1 MAKFRKKENMKN
13 LLFILTVFYIST
25 AFADN
30 KLARIND
37 SDGFTNIRSGQGKD
51 FPIVATIDTT
61 DFIYCDPTTKNDWVK
76 VIAMKW
82 QNGKQIEGFIHKTR
96 IQFIE
101 KLDNKEQKK
110 ILTEIFRKQ
119 KNLAEDFQKTRKI
132 KDNKET
138 RNKLEL
144 YSDIKYSPILEIL
157 PKYFCAT
164 SDTTIIE
171 LFFSTMWADKGS
183 ANEIPS
189 FTIGECF
196 ICKPDLVI
204 RELEKLTNKREK
216 KFIIDDIE
224 WGLLNY
230 FDVGEDGKSN
240 NPEFKKLKLK
250 LDKQKT

>member
-1 MAKFRKKENMKN
+1 MRN
-13 LLFILTVFYIST
+13 LLFILTVFCIST

-37 SDGFTNIRSGQGKD
+37 SDGFTNIRSGEGKD

-101 KLDNKEQKK
+101 KLNNKEQKK
-110 ILTEIFRKQ
+110 ILTEILRIQ
-119 KNLAEDFQKTRKI
+119 KNLAENFQKTRKI
-132 KDNKET
+132 KENKET

-157 PKYFCAT
+157 PMYFCAS

-171 LFFSTMWADKGS
+171 LFFSTMWADKSS

-216 KFIIDDIE
+216 KFIIEDIE

-230 FDVGEDGKSN
+230 FEVREDGKSN

-250 LDKQKT
+250 LDKQKQKT

>member
-1 MAKFRKKENMKN
+1 MRN
-13 LLFILTVFYIST
+13 LLLILTFFYIST
-25 AFADN
+25 AFADD

-51 FPIVATIDTT
+51 FPIVARIDTT

-110 ILTEIFRKQ
+110 ILVEILKKQ
-119 KNLAEDFQKTRKI
+119 KSLAEAYQKARKFKENTKTRI
-132 KDNKET
+132 EDEF
-138 RNKLEL
+138 
-144 YSDIKYSPILEIL
+144 YGDIKYSPILDIL
-157 PKYFCAT
+157 PKYFCT
-164 SDTTIIE
+164 TNDTTIIE

-183 ANEIPS
+183 ANEAPS
-189 FTIGECF
+189 YTIGECLV
-196 ICKPDLVI
+196 CKPDLI
-204 RELEKLTNKREK
+204 IQELAKLTDKKEK
-216 KFIIDDIE
+216 KFIIDQIE
-224 WGLLNY
+224 WGILNY

-240 NPEFKKLKLK
+240 NPEFKQLKFK
-250 LDKQKT
+250 LDKQKPRP